1 MDVTLSDQ
9 VDDEVRPARTP
20 GGVLNWLFR
29 SRRTGRITIVQ
40 APNWTLAVWLVTTVA
55 LRLGDPHGRLR
66 DVLTVVGTVA
76 LLAWSVDEVL
86 RGVNPF
92 RRILGGVVLAGLL
105 LSLVS
110 R

>member
-1 MDVTLSDQ
+1 MTLSDR
-9 VDDEVRPARTP
+9 VDTPLPARRTRT
-20 GGVLNWLFR
+20 GLVDWLFR

-40 APNWTLAVWLVTTVA
+40 APNWPLAVWMVTAVA
-55 LRLGDPHGRLR
+55 LRVGDPHGRLR
-66 DVLTVVGTVA
+66 DALTVVGTVA

-92 RRILGGVVLAGLL
+92 RRVLGGVVLAGLL
-105 LSLVS
+105 LSLGS